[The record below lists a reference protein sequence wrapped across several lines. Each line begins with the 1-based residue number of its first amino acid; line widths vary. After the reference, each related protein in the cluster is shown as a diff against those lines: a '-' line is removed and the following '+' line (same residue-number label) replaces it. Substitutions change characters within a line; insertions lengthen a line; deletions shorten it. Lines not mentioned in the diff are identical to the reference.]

1 MAKGN
6 KYYWLKLKEDF
17 FEDDVINWIEEQ
29 PNGKDYC
36 LFYLKLCLKSLKSNG
51 LLIRNVGNMLVPYDA
66 KKLSDLTKTDIDTVT
81 VAMDMFRKIGLVE
94 ILENGEIFM
103 NQLNTMVGKETD
115 YAEQKRLQREN
126 KKSIEQ
132 KDNVFNLSLE
142 SLENVCT
149 EKELEKEK
157 DIDYTSIIKIWN
169 GTNLPKLKLLSQKRK
184 EKIKLITKEFGLDN
198 FLKSIEILNNSKFCL
213 GENKN
218 NWKADLDWLIVN
230 DTNIVKVLEGKY
242 NDKNNTISKQ
252 QSDEES
258 EEKYGF

>member
-115 YAEQKRLQREN
+115 YAEQKRIQREN
-126 KKSIEQ
+126 KKAIEQ

-149 EKELEKEK
+149 EKEKEIEIEIELLTKQQIEKLNETFPK
-157 DIDYTSIIKIWN
+157 IDYKFY
-169 GTNLPKLKLLSQKRK
+169 L
-184 EKIKLITKEFGLDN
+184 EKIKSYGKEKNKVYKDFYITIMNWARRDI
-198 FLKSIEILNNSKFCL
+198 LKNGVYYKVIENNEKP
-213 GENKN
+213 
-218 NWKADLDWLIVN
+218 
-230 DTNIVKVLEGKY
+230 
-242 NDKNNTISKQ
+242 Q
-252 QSDEES
+252 QIYEI
-258 EEKYGF
+258 KRGAL